1 MRQTGTRSKWLAMI
15 PPAIGLAFFLLAI
28 LVLHRELRHFHYRQI
43 TAYIHQLPATR
54 LLLSLLLTMF
64 SYLLLVINEA
74 LYFRHVHLRLPFGKI
89 ALASFISSAL
99 SHNIGYSI
107 LSGGSLRF
115 RFYSAWEATTL
126 EISTVIGTG
135 ALFFW
140 LGFLLLGGTVFCL
153 QPLALPPS
161 LHLPLKTIL
170 PLGLFFLAL
179 VALYLLA
186 SARHFRFTVRG
197 WQFHLPPAPWS
208 LLMLGISAADW
219 FLAGA
224 SLYLLLPPELG
235 LPLPRFLGIYLL
247 AQITGVGSQVPGGLG
262 VFESV
267 FLLLLGQGLHSPS
280 LLGALL
286 AYRGIYYLL
295 PLIIG
300 ALLLGLHEAFP
311 RLDKI
316 KRFSGLFG
324 RWLSTLAPTVFSL
337 LVLLAGAILLFSGA
351 TPAIGT
357 RLNWV
362 NNFLPLPLMEISHFL
377 GSLVGTG
384 LIFLGI
390 GLQRRQDSAYRLS
403 LALLTAGI
411 VLSLIKGFDY
421 EEAIILLLML
431 LALLPN
437 RRYFYRRGAL
447 TSQPFTFTWVAA
459 ILIILSCSLWL
470 TIFSSKH
477 VFYSHELWWQFTLS
491 GDVPRMMR
499 ALVGAMIFAM
509 VFALRRL
516 LHPPRPVPAVPLP
529 AELERA
535 LPIIRNS
542 PETVAYLAL
551 LEDKNLLFSDSG
563 NSFIMYGTE
572 GRSWVAMGDPIG
584 RGEDK
589 SELAWKFREMSDR
602 HAGWTVFYEV
612 GRKDLHIYV
621 DLGLTLLKLGE
632 EARVPLKQVAL
643 EGKANKWF
651 RYITH
656 HLEEEGY
663 RMEVVPAESV
673 TPLLPQLRVLSDQ
686 WLKKKNTREK
696 GFSLGF
702 FKESYL
708 LQFPLALV
716 RRENRIVAFA
726 NIWPGAGQQE
736 LSVDLM
742 RFSDEAPDGA
752 MDYLFIQLMLWGQAH
767 GYHWFNLGMAPFS
780 GFETH
785 PLAPLWNKLG
795 SFLYQHG
802 EQFYNFRGIRQYK
815 EKFRPVWESRYL
827 AAPVGM
833 SLPRILANIS
843 TLVSRGLK
851 GVISK

>member
-1 MRQTGTRSKWLAMI
+1 
-15 PPAIGLAFFLLAI
+15 
-28 LVLHRELRHFHYRQI
+28 
-43 TAYIHQLPATR
+43 
-54 LLLSLLLTMF
+54 
-64 SYLLLVINEA
+64 
-74 LYFRHVHLRLPFGKI
+74 
-89 ALASFISSAL
+89 
-99 SHNIGYSI
+99 
-107 LSGGSLRF
+107 
-115 RFYSAWEATTL
+115 
-126 EISTVIGTG
+126 
-135 ALFFW
+135 
-140 LGFLLLGGTVFCL
+140 
-153 QPLALPPS
+153 
-161 LHLPLKTIL
+161 
-170 PLGLFFLAL
+170 
-179 VALYLLA
+179 
-186 SARHFRFTVRG
+186 
-197 WQFHLPPAPWS
+197 
-208 LLMLGISAADW
+208 
-219 FLAGA
+219 
-224 SLYLLLPPELG
+224 
-235 LPLPRFLGIYLL
+235 
-247 AQITGVGSQVPGGLG
+247 
-262 VFESV
+262 
-267 FLLLLGQGLHSPS
+267 
-280 LLGALL
+280 
-286 AYRGIYYLL
+286 
-295 PLIIG
+295 
-300 ALLLGLHEAFP
+300 
-311 RLDKI
+311 
-316 KRFSGLFG
+316 
-324 RWLSTLAPTVFSL
+324 
-337 LVLLAGAILLFSGA
+337 
-351 TPAIGT
+351 
-357 RLNWV
+357 
-362 NNFLPLPLMEISHFL
+362 
-377 GSLVGTG
+377 
-384 LIFLGI
+384 
-390 GLQRRQDSAYRLS
+390 
-403 LALLTAGI
+403 
-411 VLSLIKGFDY
+411 
-421 EEAIILLLML
+421 
-431 LALLPN
+431 
-437 RRYFYRRGAL
+437 
-447 TSQPFTFTWVAA
+447 
-459 ILIILSCSLWL
+459 
-470 TIFSSKH
+470 
-477 VFYSHELWWQFTLS
+477 
-491 GDVPRMMR
+491 
-499 ALVGAMIFAM
+499 
-509 VFALRRL
+509 
-516 LHPPRPVPAVPLP
+516 
-529 AELERA
+529 
-535 LPIIRNS
+535 
-542 PETVAYLAL
+542 
-551 LEDKNLLFSDSG
+551 
-563 NSFIMYGTE
+563 
-572 GRSWVAMGDPIG
+572 
-584 RGEDK
+584 
-589 SELAWKFREMSDR
+589 MSDR